1 MVKIAL
7 KLFICPFCP
16 YTRGRAC
23 STDPLG
29 GKWHKAE
36 SLKGFLPHSAAL
48 QHRFGSSIPVSGS
61 AQPWSWVGTPRSALL
76 GLETTQ
82 QNDLSNC
89 QNLQTW

>member
-48 QHRFGSSIPVSGS
+48 QHALGLLSLCQAALSRGHGWERH
-61 AQPWSWVGTPRSALL
+61 AQLSWV
-76 GLETTQ
+76 
-82 QNDLSNC
+82 
-89 QNLQTW
+89 

>member
-36 SLKGFLPHSAAL
+36 SLKGFLPQFCSTAASL
-48 QHRFGSSIPVSGS
+48 
-61 AQPWSWVGTPRSALL
+61 WVFSPCVRQRSAVVM
-76 GLETTQ
+76 GGNAT
-82 QNDLSNC
+82 LSSPGSRDNAAK
-89 QNLQTW
+89 